1 MTQKID
7 LSVGR
12 AEVLVLELPALFS
25 ALGQLRQALN
35 AALGTFQAQTAKLC
49 IEDSSSPVFCAQP
62 KWDRPWRWSRW
73 SIR

>member
-35 AALGTFQAQTAKLC
+35 AALGTFLAQNSQT
-49 IEDSSSPVFCAQP
+49 SH
-62 KWDRPWRWSRW
+62 
-73 SIR
+73 